1 MGNVCDYF
9 EETIYR
15 EYELDSIGIYLRED
29 IIYFGKVQILKNIS
43 SKREVL
49 WWKKPNPEIYEDEEE
64 IVIKSKNNF
73 NI

>member
-15 EYELDSIGIYLRED
+15 EYELDNIGIYLRED

-43 SKREVL
+43 TKRKVL
-49 WWKKPNPEIYEDEEE
+49 
-64 IVIKSKNNF
+64 
-73 NI
+73 